1 MYPCIWAPYESAV
14 LCGQT
19 FGVCPPVSMLNSLG
33 VNECLR
39 SVTDSLLD
47 RDGVPHCDVANPGR
61 LSGF

>member
-1 MYPCIWAPYESAV
+1 
-14 LCGQT
+14 
-19 FGVCPPVSMLNSLG
+19 MLNSLG